1 MIHLLFFL
9 IYYQKQPIIEVNEK
23 NEMTVVW
30 EKIKPQ
36 TSSN

>member
-9 IYYQKQPIIEVNEK
+9 IYYQKQPIIEINEY